1 MSIGAKDYGLI
12 GYNVI
17 SDLVDMTDLD
27 GNIKI
32 DEKPWNSSK
41 WSPVRFWSILIDF
54 NKKK

>member
-1 MSIGAKDYGLI
+1 MSIGAKDYELI
-12 GYNVI
+12 GYNIV
-17 SDLVDMTDLD
+17 SDLVDMADFD
-27 GNIKI
+27 GNIKL